1 MFRSIVDDI
10 QTQFRTGNMIT
21 RLIILNIGI
30 WAVMALLK
38 SFSPADSSFYPTLVE
53 YLAIPGDPMT
63 LLLRPWTII
72 THMFIHA
79 DFWHVFWNMIILYW
93 FGRIVGD
100 LVGDKHILPV
110 YFAGGMA
117 GALAYLV
124 SHQLMPGVVGPYALG
139 ASAAVMALVMAAGRI
154 APDYLMHLILIGAV
168 KLKFI
173 VLALVFFDLLGAGG
187 SSNTGGHI
195 AHLAGVAMGWYF
207 VSQMGSRGDLSSR
220 FGAFAQW
227 LGGIFAPATSK
238 PAKKGNLTVKYKSD
252 RLQKTTDSSDSLEQQ
267 VDGILEKIK
276 VSGFE
281 SLTKEEREILARAS
295 QK

>member
-30 WAVMALLK
+30 WAIMALIK
-38 SFSPADSSFYPTLVE
+38 SFTPANSGLYDTIVE
-53 YLAIPGDPMT
+53 YLAIPGDPLT
-63 LLLRPWTII
+63 LLFRPWTLI
-72 THMFIHA
+72 THMFIHGG
-79 DFWHVFWNMIILYW
+79 FWHVFWNMIILYW

-100 LVGDKHILPV
+100 LIGDRHILPI
-110 YFAGGMA
+110 YFAGGLA
-117 GALAYLV
+117 GALAYFV
-124 SHQLMPGVVGPYALG
+124 SHQLIPGLVGPYALG

-187 SSNTGGHI
+187 TSNTGGHI
-195 AHLAGVAMGWYF
+195 AHLAGVGMGWAF
-207 VSQMGSRGDLSSR
+207 IGQMGRRGDLTDR
-220 FGAFAQW
+220 FQAFAQW
-227 LGGIFAPATSK
+227 ISGIFSPATSR
-238 PAKKGNLTVKYKSD
+238 PVKKGNLTVKYKSD
-252 RLQKTTDSSDSLEQQ
+252 RLKKTAADDVSLEQR
-267 VDGILEKIK
+267 VDMILEKIK